1 MVINCNAIVFL
12 LNYNRITVLFSRW
25 AIIKS
30 MATIAYLARRFVYRI
45 TEFFRHWYVKSVR
58 IYLNFV
64 INIFQAVD
72 RYFAWK
78 VTLHFI
84 FHPLYGDYTIVGYTL
99 GFIFR
104 VLRLTVALIVYAV
117 MFFIAVVLYAIW
129 VIIPPY
135 LILRPFIGYL
145 F

>member
-1 MVINCNAIVFL
+1 MTAIS
-12 LNYNRITVLFSRW
+12 YIANRFI
-25 AIIKS
+25 
-30 MATIAYLARRFVYRI
+30 YRI
-45 TEFFRHWYVKSVR
+45 IEFFRHWYIKSVR

-84 FHPLYGDYTIVGYTL
+84 FHPLYGDYTIIGYAL

-104 VLRLTVALIVYAV
+104 ILRLIVALIIYAV
-117 MFFIAVVLYAIW
+117 MFFIAVILYAIW

-135 LILRPFIGYL
+135 LILRPFINYL